1 MRLVRNIDGFVY
13 RRRSDADWTMEF
25 ASEGARAVTGYDP
38 HRLLYENR
46 SISLFQMI
54 DPDDRH
60 RVLDTIAEAVA
71 RNHRFSVR
79 YRITTAFGAPVEVED
94 RGIGV
99 VGESGEIDAIE
110 GVITVVRE
118 KPAEVRDCATDEG
131 KFLAAFRGHAAA
143 MVLSRTSGQICAI
156 NKALVE
162 QYELSAH
169 EILESGTHL
178 DRLSRTLAARES
190 TLFPEKNG
198 RGGIILPFEQSPEP
212 KGSEIIQAL
221 GAISVPFASAL
232 GNDMV
237 LTVFPD
243 RIRSEHRA

>member
-25 ASEGARAVTGYDP
+25 ASEGARVVTGYDP

-99 VGESGEIDAIE
+99 VGENAEIDAIE

-118 KPAEVRDCATDEG
+118 KPPKVRECATREG
-131 KFLAAFRGHAAA
+131 KFLAAFRSHAAA
-143 MVLSRTSGQICAI
+143 MVLSRTNGDICAI

-162 QYELSAH
+162 QYQLSAH

-178 DRLSRTLAARES
+178 DRLGRILAARES
-190 TLFPEKNG
+190 TFPQG
-198 RGGIILPFEQSPEP
+198 RDGRDGIILQFEENPEP
-212 KGSEIIQAL
+212 TGSEAIQAL

-237 LTVFPD
+237 LTVFPE
-243 RIRSEHRA
+243 RIRSGQRA